1 MTVIFNYAPNSEIT
15 KQLET
20 IKTRLEQ
27 HNPVVSKIDL
37 DCGLLQEVIIN
48 LVGDTGL
55 NIIESTTDK
64 KRITFTA
71 CRCS

>member
-15 KQLET
+15 KQRET

-37 DCGLLQEVIIN
+37 DCGLLQEVLSPDN
-48 LVGDTGL
+48 KFSWGYWL
-55 NIIESTTDK
+55 K
-64 KRITFTA
+64 HHRIHY
-71 CRCS
+71 